1 MSDSY
6 GLIILI
12 GALALI
18 AWALYGQLMKEPGA
32 PLADK
37 LAMISQAVAAAEQTI
52 RGKGQGAA
60 RLEHAM
66 SLIHEWY
73 PDMDVGEAQ
82 MHVEAA
88 VYWLNQ
94 HSPQIIEVTQ
104 LPRTGHGGTGGDDD
118 DDNAREILAGWGGL
132 D

>member
-1 MSDSY
+1 MYDAI
-6 GLIILI
+6 GVIILCFS
-12 GALALI
+12 LALI
-18 AWALYGQLMKEPGA
+18 AWACYGQLMREPGV
-32 PLADK
+32 PLTDK
-37 LAMISQAVAAAEQTI
+37 LAMINQAVAAAEQTI

-73 PDMDVGEAQ
+73 PEMDMQEAQ
-82 MHVEAA
+82 VHVEAA

-94 HSPQIIEVTQ
+94 HGPQIIEVTRPQ
-104 LPRTGHGGTGGDDD
+104 GRGSTGGDDD